1 MKMGIKLF
9 FVWAMVLM
17 TTTAAQAQSVG
28 INSTGNPPNSS
39 AMLDVSSTS
48 KGLLIP
54 RVALTS
60 SNDITTIGGPVE
72 SLLIYNTATATDVTP
87 EYYYWSGA
95 AWTRI
100 GSGTIPVENGGTGS
114 ATAAGARSNL
124 GLGSLATL
132 SSINNANWSGTAI
145 AVGNGGT
152 GATTLTGYVKGN
164 GSSAFTASSTIPG
177 SDISG
182 SISGNA
188 ANVTGTVAVA
198 NGGTGT
204 ATGSITGTGA
214 IAFAAGG
221 SNQNLTLTPSG
232 TGYIDISG
240 GTGSAKMLNIADAS
254 TAASSSSLLINK
266 TGVISGSG
274 YGVSA
279 NVSGASAFSTAL
291 RGVATGT
298 GSNNVGVE
306 AASTGIATDN
316 YGVYSNVAN
325 GTSRNYGVFGG
336 VSGTTGVNYGGYF
349 TNISTTTI
357 NSKFG
362 VYGGANGASAADN
375 YAVYG
380 FASNST
386 HQNTGVV
393 GISNVATSGTN
404 IGGFFYAS
412 GGTAGNYALV
422 TNAGNVG
429 FGTLTP
435 NYQLHV
441 VLNSGN
447 YIAAIQNLNGTN
459 SSHGLLIQA
468 GTNSATGA
476 ILLGFERLD
485 GTVIGSIS
493 QNAATTVAY
502 NTTSDRRLKNNIV
515 NTHFGIN
522 DLMKIQ
528 VRDYTYKAD
537 AVHTPT
543 TGFIAQELYEIF
555 PNAVSKP
562 AKEEEMWSVD
572 YGKVTPLLAKAIQ
585 DQQATIVAL
594 QKANEAQ
601 QKQIDELKK
610 MVDLMMKK

>member
-87 EYYYWSGA
+87 GYYYWSGA

-279 NVSGASAFSTAL
+279 NVSGASA
-291 RGVATGT
+291 
-298 GSNNVGVE
+298 
-306 AASTGIATDN
+306 
-316 YGVYSNVAN
+316 
-325 GTSRNYGVFGG
+325 
-336 VSGTTGVNYGGYF
+336 
-349 TNISTTTI
+349 
-357 NSKFG
+357 
-362 VYGGANGASAADN
+362 
-375 YAVYG
+375 
-380 FASNST
+380 
-386 HQNTGVV
+386 
-393 GISNVATSGTN
+393 
-404 IGGFFYAS
+404 AS
-412 GGTAGNYALV
+412 GDRKR
-422 TNAGNVG
+422 
-429 FGTLTP
+429 
-435 NYQLHV
+435 
-441 VLNSGN
+441 SCR
-447 YIAAIQNLNGTN
+447 
-459 SSHGLLIQA
+459 
-468 GTNSATGA
+468 
-476 ILLGFERLD
+476 ER
-485 GTVIGSIS
+485 VC
-493 QNAATTVAY
+493 QYV
-502 NTTSDRRLKNNIV
+502 
-515 NTHFGIN
+515 
-522 DLMKIQ
+522 
-528 VRDYTYKAD
+528 
-537 AVHTPT
+537 
-543 TGFIAQELYEIF
+543 
-555 PNAVSKP
+555 
-562 AKEEEMWSVD
+562 
-572 YGKVTPLLAKAIQ
+572 
-585 DQQATIVAL
+585 
-594 QKANEAQ
+594 
-601 QKQIDELKK
+601 
-610 MVDLMMKK
+610 